1 MTLEDWMGG
10 MKRVRVRTI
19 QIIESDDTLVMADL
33 LHRRKYKKFFR
44 AIDPRQTAI
53 YEDIPLDE
61 LSKLLEKDGFIV
73 ENELEL
79 PQQP

>member
-1 MTLEDWMGG
+1 
-10 MKRVRVRTI
+10 
-19 QIIESDDTLVMADL
+19 MADL